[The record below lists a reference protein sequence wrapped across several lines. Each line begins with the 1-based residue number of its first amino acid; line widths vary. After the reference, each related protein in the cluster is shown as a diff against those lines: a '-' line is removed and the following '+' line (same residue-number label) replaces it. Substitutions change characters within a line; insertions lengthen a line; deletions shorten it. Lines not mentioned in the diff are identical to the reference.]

1 MAPTYDFL
9 CSEGH
14 STESRQGY
22 GVTTIPCRCG
32 VEATRQS
39 VYRQAHI
46 GLAPLPRD
54 EQPSVSGRRLRLFQ
68 EASQE
73 RDYAYSKIEREIG
86 HSIEAPNLYR
96 QGIAR
101 AKVIKDGK
109 APPVKGTA

>member
-1 MAPTYDFL
+1 MAPVYDYL

-22 GVTTIPCRCG
+22 GVIAIPCQCG
-32 VEATRQS
+32 SEASRQS
-39 VYRQAHI
+39 VYRQI
-46 GLAPLPRD
+46 QVGVVPTPRH
-54 EQPSVSGRRLRLFQ
+54 EQRHSLKLFQ

-73 RDYAYSKIEREIG
+73 RDYAYSKIEREVG

-96 QGIAR
+96 QGVAR
-101 AKVIKDGK
+101 SKVIKAGK